1 MKITEIVNG
10 ISAYQAAVRVKR
22 GKSSVTVKTIVFA
35 DGISQAKAMLSEI
48 FDDSNVMSVSRISD
62 AEINETSLVS
72 PDQIINPR
80 VFPNRYKRD
89 LAQKLLL
96 QQLKRNA
103 MIIRPNADDLKAAR
117 SDFETEQKR
126 VDREYVKW
134 AEDKLKWAEIRKRR
148 LASSEIF

>member
-1 MKITEIVNG
+1 LRIDEVISG
-10 ISAYQAAVRVKR
+10 INRYLATVRVKR
-22 GKSSVTVKTIVFA
+22 GKSSTTVKTVVYA
-35 DGISQAKAMLSEI
+35 DGISQARAMLSEI

-62 AEINETSLVS
+62 VEINEASLVS
-72 PDQIINPR
+72 ADQIINPR

-103 MIIRPNADDLKAAR
+103 MIVRPTADDLEAAR
-117 SDFETEQKR
+117 SDFEAEQKR
-126 VDREYVKW
+126 VDREYEKW

-148 LASSEIF
+148 LRKN

>member
-1 MKITEIVNG
+1 LRINEIVSG
-10 ISAYQAAVRVKR
+10 INKYLATVRVKR
-22 GKSSVTVKTIVFA
+22 GKSSTTVKTVVYA
-35 DGISQAKAMLSEI
+35 DGISQARAMLSEI

-72 PDQIINPR
+72 ADQIINPR

-103 MIIRPNADDLKAAR
+103 MIVRPTANDLKAAR
-117 SDFETEQKR
+117 SDFEAEQKR
-126 VDREYVKW
+126 VDREYEKW
-134 AEDKLKWAEIRKRR
+134 ADDELKWAGIRKRR
-148 LASSEIF
+148 LSSA

>member
-1 MKITEIVNG
+1 MRINEVISG
-10 ISAYQAAVRVKR
+10 INRYLATVRVKR

-35 DGISQAKAMLSEI
+35 DGISQARAMLSEI
-48 FDDSNVMSVSRISD
+48 FDDSNIMSVSRISD

-72 PDQIINPR
+72 ADQIINPR

-103 MIIRPNADDLKAAR
+103 MIVRPTADDLKAAR
-117 SDFETEQKR
+117 SDFEAEQKR
-126 VDREYVKW
+126 VDREYEKW
-134 AEDKLKWAEIRKRR
+134 AEDKIKWAEIRKRR
-148 LASSEIF
+148 LKTISK

>member
-1 MKITEIVNG
+1 MHINEIVGG
-10 ISAYQAAVRVKR
+10 ISGFLATIRVKR
-22 GKSSVTVKTIVFA
+22 GKSSVTVKTIIFA
-35 DGISQAKAMLSEI
+35 DGIGQARAMLSEI

-72 PDQIINPR
+72 ADQIINPR

-103 MIIRPNADDLKAAR
+103 MIVRPTANDLKAAR
-117 SDFETEQKR
+117 SDFEAEQKR
-126 VDREYVKW
+126 VDREYEKW
-134 AEDKLKWAEIRKRR
+134 AEDKLKWAEIRKRNLR
-148 LASSEIF
+148 

>member
-22 GKSSVTVKTIVFA
+22 GKSSMTVKTIVYA
-35 DGISQAKAMLSEI
+35 DGISQARAMLSEI

-62 AEINETSLVS
+62 SEINETSLVS
-72 PDQIINPR
+72 ADQIINPR

-103 MIIRPNADDLKAAR
+103 MIVRPTADDLEAAR
-117 SDFETEQKR
+117 SDFEAEQKR
-126 VDREYVKW
+126 VDREYEKW
-134 AEDKLKWAEIRKRR
+134 AEDNLKWAEIRKRR